1 MNKYQE
7 AIDKLRSL
15 LGKIAFL
22 FGYKEDKLPLETS
35 EELNKLQELV
45 DKVSYYKELEDKAT
59 PKKPKINHYGNC
71 RGIKIICPNGC
82 GIQLNGLGEDGES
95 KFYTH
100 DYCPKCGQKIDW
112 GKDD

>member
-45 DKVSYYKELEDKAT
+45 DKAT
-59 PKKPKINHYGNC
+59 PKKPKVISKPYGHLIFEEYHCPVCNAQMGRNNC
-71 RGIKIICPNGC
+71 CSNNDCR
-82 GIQLNGLGEDGES
+82 QA
-95 KFYTH
+95 
-100 DYCPKCGQKIDW
+100 IDW
-112 GKDD
+112 IKQ